1 MLDLHED
8 VAEEFRLAARLGRRW
23 HGDEEGSA
31 IHTLRSDSYLG
42 LELSKLE
49 GALARRK
56 LRRLRGHWR
65 RYYWR
70 HREEILRRKTRLYV
84 RARIAAELRIVPL
97 YAKTVEALRRPLNS
111 LPFVDSSRYGWA
123 TRRFG
128 FYKRAN
134 DNQPRAHLHGEA
146 DQRVAHELVL
156 EVPVALR

>member
-1 MLDLHED
+1 MIDLHEG

-56 LRRLRGHWR
+56 RRRLRGHWR

-84 RARIAAELRIVPL
+84 RARVAAELRIVPL
-97 YAKTVEALRRPLNS
+97 YAKTVEALRRPLKS

-134 DNQPRAHLHGEA
+134 DNQPRAHLHGQAA
-146 DQRVAHELVL
+146 DCIPDRALAQ
-156 EVPVALR
+156 VPVVI